1 MSKVSDTRGPH
12 SHATFRATRIDL
24 TMAIFKSLTS
34 GFQIEEYI
42 SGQRLTPYCRDMV
55 FSIIVRLRATPYS
68 LVYSMEA
75 MLSVEIEMGSL
86 RVALEQQI
94 PKRDWAQAR
103 LNQLNLLDERR
114 LRVVD
119 HVYEYQRKIVRTFKK
134 TGQA

>member
-1 MSKVSDTRGPH
+1 
-12 SHATFRATRIDL
+12 
-24 TMAIFKSLTS
+24 
-34 GFQIEEYI
+34 
-42 SGQRLTPYCRDMV
+42 
-55 FSIIVRLRATPYS
+55 
-68 LVYSMEA
+68 MEA
-75 MLSVEIEMGSL
+75 VLPVEIEMGSL

-134 TGQA
+134 QVKPRLL